1 MKTINAV
8 LALALLFG
16 SPPLA
21 GLQAQTR
28 TPAGVA
34 GSQPVPDAAAQLPA
48 ATHGGS
54 TSGTPSAA
62 VEGNGGSQSRQHQF
76 GIRKGAAIFAGRD
89 QAARRSD
96 HSASSLQGHQRARES
111 RHHPEERVQPDQ

>member
-54 TSGTPSAA
+54 TSGEWVPSEYYEKA
-62 VEGNGGSQSRQHQF
+62 RL
-76 GIRKGAAIFAGRD
+76 AIKNA
-89 QAARRSD
+89 
-96 HSASSLQGHQRARES
+96 
-111 RHHPEERVQPDQ
+111 EEPA

>member
-62 VEGNGGSQSRQHQF
+62 VEGTE
-76 GIRKGAAIFAGRD
+76 AAKVVNIN
-89 QAARRSD
+89 
-96 HSASSLQGHQRARES
+96 SASEKELLSLPDVTKQRAEAIIQHRPYKDINEL
-111 RHHPEERVQPDQ
+111 V